1 MVADLS
7 ILGVPQVANLGDLVK
22 ERPLVAKPSV
32 IF

>member
-7 ILGVPQVANLGDLVK
+7 ILGVPQVANLGDLAQ
-22 ERPLVAKPSV
+22 ERPLVANLSV